1 MGTLAATP
9 DLADDLS
16 RYVRRTGDHSTV
28 EIAVRGAHCANCISK
43 IERGI
48 SSLPGVDEAR
58 LNLSTGKLAVSWHGD
73 SDLARPIIQRVKAL
87 GYDAFP
93 FEAADVSDERSSERR
108 SLLRRLAVAGFGTVF
123 VVGLTD
129 AVWYGSADMSAAT
142 RDLFFWLAAAVSIP
156 ATLYSAT
163 PFFTSA
169 ANSLSHR
176 QTNMDVPIAAA
187 IVLSLALS
195 VYQTFAHLHATY
207 FDAATMLTFLL
218 LIGRYLDFSLRDRAR
233 GAARHLLALQSVLSR
248 RITLDGNV
256 ETVPASDLVVGDRVL
271 LAAGERTAVD
281 GVLEDGTDAD
291 LSLVTGESMP
301 VTMAKGAVLHAGSVV
316 VGRPCVLRAMA
327 RVEDSLVADLA
338 RLLEAGQQTRNLYVR
353 MADRAARAY
362 VPFVIIASL
371 SVCILWMLSGA
382 GIPTSITNAITV
394 LIITCPC
401 ALGLAVPAVQIVAT
415 GRLFERGVF
424 VKSGDALERLAQ
436 IDVVVFDKTGTLT
449 LGTPEL
455 LETKLPGDTLAVA
468 AKLARASQHPLAR
481 ALARA
486 AGAGPVASGVQEE
499 AGQGL
504 EAIVGGRT
512 QRLGSAA
519 WCGAQEVAHASEL
532 WFRDGDGPAVRFTFG
547 DRIRSDATQTVA
559 ALRTR
564 GVAVEMLTGDRE
576 RPASELAARAGISN
590 WHAEVTP
597 AEKARRIEAFGRH
610 GHRVLMVGD
619 GINDA
624 GALAMAHVSIAPG
637 SAADVSQ
644 LAADMV
650 LRGDALMPVVEA
662 IGVARKARRLVL
674 QNFALAAVYNVIAVP
689 IAALGLVTPLI
700 AAALMASSSLL
711 VTVNALRL
719 AGGKV

>member
-1 MGTLAATP
+1 LGAIAATP
-9 DLADDLS
+9 DIADDLS
-16 RYVRRTGDHSTV
+16 RYVHRTGERATI
-28 EIAVRGAHCANCISK
+28 EIAVRGAHCANCIAK
-43 IERGI
+43 IERGV
-48 SSLPGVDEAR
+48 SALPGVEEAR
-58 LNLSTGKLAVSWHGD
+58 LNLSTGKLAVAWRAEK
-73 SDLARPIIQRVKAL
+73 DLARSIIQRVKAL

-93 FEAADVSDERSSERR
+93 FEAAEVSDERSNERR
-108 SLLRRLAVAGFGTVF
+108 DLLRRLAVAGFGTVF

-129 AVWYGSADMSAAT
+129 AVWYGGVDMGAVT

-156 ATLYSAT
+156 ATLYAGM

-169 ANSLSHR
+169 AKSLSHR
-176 QTNMDVPIAAA
+176 QTNMDVPIGAA

-195 VYQTFAHLHATY
+195 LYQTFSHQHATY
-207 FDAATMLTFLL
+207 FDAAIMLTFLL
-218 LIGRYLDFSLRDRAR
+218 LVGRYLDFSLRDRAR

-248 RITLDGNV
+248 RLNPDGNI
-256 ETVPASDLVVGDRVL
+256 ETVPAGDLAVGDRVL

-281 GVLEDGTDAD
+281 GVLEGGTDVD

-301 VTMAKGAVLHAGSVV
+301 VPVAKGGMLRAGSVV
-316 VGRPCVLRAMA
+316 VGRPCVLRATA

-362 VPFVIIASL
+362 VPFVTIAS
-371 SVCILWMLSGA
+371 IAAFALWATSGA
-382 GIPTSITNAITV
+382 GIAASITNAITV

-415 GRLFERGVF
+415 VRLFERGVF

-436 IDVVVFDKTGTLT
+436 IDVTVFDKTGTLT
-449 LGTPEL
+449 VGSPEL
-455 LETKLPGDTLAVA
+455 HDLDVPGEVLAA
-468 AKLARASQHPLAR
+468 AAMLARASQHPLAR
-481 ALARA
+481 ALANA
-486 AGAGPVASGVQEE
+486 AGSGPIADGVREE
-499 AGQGL
+499 PGRGL
-504 EAIVGGRT
+504 EAVVLGRT

-519 WCGAQEVAHASEL
+519 WCGEHNVANASEL
-532 WFRDGDGPAVRFTFG
+532 WFRDGDMPAVRFSFG
-547 DRIRSDATQTVA
+547 DRMRIDAPDTIQ
-559 ALRTR
+559 ALKAR
-564 GVAVEMLTGDRE
+564 GIAVEMLTGDRE
-576 RPASELAARAGISN
+576 RPASELAARAGISD
-590 WHAEVTP
+590 WHAGVTP
-597 AEKARRIEAFGRH
+597 EKKAQHIKALGTH
-610 GHRVLMVGD
+610 GHRVLMIGD

-624 GALAMAHVSIAPG
+624 GALAMAHVSIALG

-674 QNFALAAVYNVIAVP
+674 QNFALAAVYNGVAIP
-689 IAALGLVTPLI
+689 IAALGLVNPLV
-700 AAALMASSSLL
+700 AAAMMASSSLL
-711 VTVNALRL
+711 VTFNALRL